1 MQHHYSHKLIQ
12 HGVLAMLVGLIAGF
26 LLIFS
31 MLGGASLS
39 PLPVF
44 IDFKLPGTEAGWRV
58 VHLGTLLNG
67 IMAIAIA
74 CAMRTVYLT
83 EGKARWVFLGT
94 ALAVWG
100 NFCFYLFGMFAPNHG
115 LTLDANRLGEAS
127 WASVFA
133 FAPALLGAI
142 TLIMALIF
150 VLRAESIDA

>member
-1 MQHHYSHKLIQ
+1 MQHHYSHKLIK
-12 HGVLAMLVGLIAGF
+12 HGVLAMLVGLVAGF

-39 PLPVF
+39 PVPVF
-44 IDFKLPGTEAGWRV
+44 IDFTLPGTEKGWRV

-74 CAMRTVYLT
+74 CAMRAVYLSD
-83 EGKARWVFLGT
+83 GKARWVFVGT
-94 ALAVWG
+94 VLAVWG
-100 NFCFYLFGMFAPNHG
+100 NFSFYLFGMFAPNHG
-115 LTLDANRLGEAS
+115 LTLEANRLGEAS
-127 WASVFA
+127 WAGALA

-142 TLIMALIF
+142 TLISALIA

>member
-1 MQHHYSHKLIQ
+1 MQHHYSHKLMK
-12 HGVLAMLVGLIAGF
+12 HGLAAMLVGLIAGF

-39 PLPVF
+39 PIPVF
-44 IDFKLPGTEAGWRV
+44 IDFNLPGTESGWRV

-74 CAMRTVYLT
+74 SAMRTVYLS
-83 EGKARWVFLGT
+83 EARARWVFLGT
-94 ALAVWG
+94 ALAIWG
-100 NFCFYLFGMFAPNHG
+100 NFSFYLFGMFAPNHG
-115 LTLDANRLGEAS
+115 LTLEANRLGEAS
-127 WASVFA
+127 WAGALA

-142 TLIMALIF
+142 TLIMALLF

>member
-1 MQHHYSHKLIQ
+1 MQNHYSHRLIK
-12 HGVLAMLVGLIAGF
+12 HGVLAMLVGLVAGF

-44 IDFKLPGTEAGWRV
+44 IDFELPGTEKGWRV
-58 VHLGTLLNG
+58 VHMGTLLNG
-67 IMAIAIA
+67 IMAVAIA

-83 EGKARWVFLGT
+83 DGKARWVFIGT
-94 ALAVWG
+94 ALAIWG
-100 NFCFYLFGMFAPNHG
+100 NFSFYLFGMFAPNHG
-115 LTLDANRLGEAS
+115 LTIEANRLGEAS
-127 WASVFA
+127 WAGVLA

-142 TLIMALIF
+142 TLISALVA